1 MSNNYTTF
9 EAACDWLTRGV
20 FLVPAQP
27 GSKRLVAGFGPQSKR
42 ITTTDHA
49 DEWFLSRRCNL
60 VLLTGYLVCLDFDE
74 KDNYVNWAVN
84 TPSWAETLTERTPGG
99 GMHVFFMCGD
109 LVKSCQSDVVEVK
122 ARGGCVLTAPSKV
135 AGKQYTVTLNVPIL
149 RIGSI
154 ALLDSLPSLRRAVPV
169 EKTDLIQTFGNDR
182 VSVIKKY
189 WPIVDFARTLTTLS
203 SKDEKWYSGP
213 CPFHGADPDKHF
225 WVNAEKN
232 VCGCFKC
239 SGWSAGGLIG
249 DVINLYA
256 MWQGVTVKEAIKQM
270 ARRIK

>member
-1 MSNNYTTF
+1 MSSNYTTF
-9 EAACDWLTRGV
+9 DAALNWLKLGV
-20 FLVPAQP
+20 ALAPAQP
-27 GSKRLVAGFGPQSKR
+27 GSKHLVAGFGPQSKSLY
-42 ITTTDHA
+42 TE
-49 DEWFLSRRCNL
+49 DEAAYWFAYRRCNL
-60 VLLTGYLVCLDFDE
+60 VLLTGGLQCLDFDE
-74 KDNYVNWAVN
+74 QAHYVNWAVN
-84 TPSWAETLTERTPGG
+84 SSELAETLTERTPGG
-99 GMHVFFMCGD
+99 GMHVFFITDEINSC
-109 LVKSCQSDVVEVK
+109 KSDIVEVK

-169 EKTDLIQTFGNDR
+169 EKTDLIQSFGNDR

-270 ARRIK
+270 ARRVK